1 MFCRRNAFFLSTPI
15 ATRKFTKLSAAAQ
28 KLVGQ
33 LAAAPP
39 RWLSNTMS
47 KATLK
52 QRKAEKKAAGKKAM
66 KATGKKNAAAMK
78 KAGKGIFAPKL
89 LSNELAA
96 ICGGKKMART
106 EVTKKIWAYIKAHKL
121 NAGRVIS
128 PDSKLKS
135 IFPVAKIDMLKM
147 PGYISKHLS

>member
-1 MFCRRNAFFLSTPI
+1 MT
-15 ATRKFTKLSAAAQ
+15 TTTKTT
-28 KLVGQ
+28 
-33 LAAAPP
+33 APTTTKA
-39 RWLSNTMS
+39 RTTIT

-52 QRKAEKKAAGKKAM
+52 QRKAEM